1 MELKRSRSDPTTQHA
16 TLHSLILHRQHSGD
30 CRSRVIF
37 RTLIFHMTKH
47 YPGTGVITIPNNETQ
62 PHKSQDD
69 HNGLVNIITHL
80 RLEIYTRIL

>member
-37 RTLIFHMTKH
+37 TALIFHMTNH
-47 YPGTGVITIPNNETQ
+47 YPSTGITIPNNETQ
-62 PHKSQDD
+62 PHKSQDG
-69 HNGLVNIITHL
+69 HNGLVVITQL
-80 RLEIYTRIL
+80 RREIYTRVL